1 MNVEIKN
8 LRKAAERIL
17 EAIENKERIIVFG
30 DSDPDGVGSVIIL
43 KETLEDLGLKPV
55 EIYFPNRE
63 TDGYGMNESA
73 LKYLE
78 KHAPSLLITVDCG
91 IGNVK
96 EVEIA
101 KKMGFEVIIIDH
113 HKVLSEVPDVEIIVN
128 PKQDDDSYPFKEF
141 AAAGLVYKL
150 SQMLFSIAS
159 KEMNVN
165 KFLELAALSTIA
177 DMMPME
183 DENERIVREGV
194 LALNFT
200 QRQGLLALMDLTD
213 FKNWDIQEVREK
225 IVSILNAG
233 ETENHINE
241 SYLLL
246 IEEDKGEALKRAK
259 KLIEKQSK
267 KKLEID
273 RIVSETEER
282 IDEFSE
288 IIFEG
293 DPSWPLVLLGPSASR
308 LCNFYGKPVF
318 MYKRLDKESPG
329 TVRMPLG
336 LDAVKAM
343 TSCKEL
349 LKTYGGHPP
358 AAGFRIENENLEEFK
373 KCLIRYF
380 KR

>member
-1 MNVEIKN
+1 MSVEIKN
-8 LRKAAERIL
+8 LRKAATRIL
-17 EAIENKERIIVFG
+17 EAVENKERIIIFG

-43 KETLEDLGLKPV
+43 KETLNELGLEPI

-63 TDGYGMNESA
+63 IEGYGMNESA
-73 LKYLE
+73 LKHLK

-96 EVEIA
+96 EAVIA

-113 HKVLSEVPDVEIIVN
+113 HKVLSEIPDIEIIVD
-128 PKQDDDSYPFKEF
+128 PKQEDDSYPFKEF
-141 AAAGLVYKL
+141 AAAGLTYRL
-150 SQMLFSIAS
+150 SQMLFSIAN

-165 KFLELAALSTIA
+165 RFLELAALSTIA

-183 DENERIVREGV
+183 NENEEIIRGGV

-200 QRQGLLALMDLTD
+200 KRQGLLALMELSD

-241 SYLLL
+241 SYFLL
-246 IEEDKGEALKRAK
+246 IEEDKEEAFKRAK
-259 KLIEKQSK
+259 KLINKQSK
-267 KKLEID
+267 KKVEIH
-273 RIVSETEER
+273 RIVSEVEEK
-282 IDEFSE
+282 IDEFSD

-293 DPSWPLVLLGPSASR
+293 DSSWPLVLLGPAASR

-318 MYKRLDKESPG
+318 LYKRLDKESPG
-329 TVRMPLG
+329 SVRMPLG

-343 TSCKEL
+343 TSCKGL
-349 LKTYGGHPP
+349 LETYGGHPP
-358 AAGFRIENENLEEFK
+358 AAGFRIKNKNLEQFK
-373 KCLIRYF
+373 KCLITYF
-380 KR
+380 KK